1 MEHGVMK
8 KHVLTLLMNDVSP
21 TPPGISFP
29 RPAWVKLNRLRVVVG
44 LFRLERHNWGL
55 ASTTTCE
62 CDAKEDT
69 AEHIITPCLIYHHP
83 NEFRANPNVS
93 RARRPG

>member
-1 MEHGVMK
+1 MLAQRHLELAFPDLHGSS
-8 KHVLTLLMNDVSP
+8 LTASESALV
-21 TPPGISFP
+21 I
-29 RPAWVKLNRLRVVVG
+29 VVVVVVVVVVG

-55 ASTTTCE
+55 ASTTACE

-69 AEHIITPCLIYHHP
+69 AEHITPCLIYHHP
-83 NEFRANPNVS
+83 NEFRATPNVS

>member
-1 MEHGVMK
+1 MEHGVMR
-8 KHVLTLLMNDVSP
+8 KHVLTLLMKDVSP

-29 RPAWVKLNRLRVVVG
+29 RPAWVKLNRLRVCVG
-44 LFRLERHNWGL
+44 LFRLETHNWGL
-55 ASTTTCE
+55 ASTTACE

-69 AEHIITPCLIYHHP
+69 AEHITPCLIYHHP
-83 NEFRANPNVS
+83 NEFRATPNVS